1 LTPRKKKNPSGGIYY
16 SMDVELVIMFGL
28 TEIQAQLAWMEDVR
42 ISIYLEASVSDPLF
56 NLRAPRNGTSTW

>member
-1 LTPRKKKNPSGGIYY
+1 
-16 SMDVELVIMFGL
+16 MDVELVIMFGL